1 LQVHEISVQ
10 QLLEQLQADPDKGL
24 SGAEAARRLSHYG
37 PNQLQAVRKKSLWQ
51 RFGEQFKDLMII
63 ILIAAA
69 LISFM
74 VAFYEGADYFEPIL
88 ILLIVA
94 INAVMGVVQ
103 EGKAEQALEA
113 LQEISS
119 PQARVIRDE
128 RESIIPAAELVP
140 GDIIKVEAGDYI
152 PADARIIE
160 ESSLKVEEAVLTG
173 ESVPSEKDA
182 QAQVD
187 ANAPLGDRFN
197 MFYAGCS
204 VSYGTA
210 KAVVTATGMM
220 TEMGKIAHLLESE
233 REVATPLQQKLHHLG
248 KYLGLLALGVCLII
262 FIIGLVSGMKLMEI
276 FMIAV
281 ALAVSAIP
289 EGLPAIVT
297 IVLAM
302 GVQRMARRNAIVRKL
317 SAVETLGSASVICSD
332 KTGTLTKNQM
342 TLVKVYAE
350 DAELVEDI
358 HSNNS
363 PAIRKVLQYATLCS
377 EGTVELEGNR
387 EIHIGDPTE
396 TSIVSAALKNGLVRD
411 ELNLKF
417 PRLAQLPFDSD
428 RKLMTTVNDIDGKM
442 LVIVKG
448 AFDVLAAR
456 CTAGDLEAA
465 RKYNDEFSQRALRV
479 LGLAYK
485 EISLLPPEPNSQTLE
500 NDLSFLGLLAMI
512 DPPRPEAQEAVSIC
526 RQAGIK
532 PVMITGDQLLTA
544 SAIAREL
551 GILLPG
557 EQAITGREL
566 ASLTQEELDERV
578 KDISVY
584 ARVAPEDKIRI
595 VRAWQQKGEVVSMTG
610 DGVNDAPALKA
621 ADIGC
626 AMGITGTDVARGASD
641 MVLTDD
647 NFATIVDAVREG
659 RSIYDNIKRT
669 VGFLLGTNIGEVL
682 TVFMAMIFWQVSP
695 FLAVQLLWIN
705 LITDSLPAVALGLEP
720 GADDIMERKPRPRNE
735 SIFAQGMGWRILR
748 LGALFALITLS
759 GFFLVWQDSGDI
771 KAGRTMA
778 FLVLALSQIF
788 HAFNMRSDHSLFTIG
803 FFTNKYLNRAALI
816 SISLIILILSIPS
829 ATAAFG
835 MVRLSAGWY
844 LLAVGLALL
853 PVVLMELAKALG
865 SLKPQNAGQGL

>member
-1 LQVHEISVQ
+1 MQAHNISIQQV
-10 QLLEQLQADPDKGL
+10 LDQLQSDPDQGL
-24 SGAEAARRLSHYG
+24 SGAEAVGRLNRYG
-37 PNQLQAVRKKSLWQ
+37 PNQLQAARKKTIGQ
-51 RFGEQFKDLMII
+51 RFLEQFKDLMII
-63 ILIAAA
+63 ILIIAA
-69 LISFM
+69 LVSFV
-74 VAFYEGADYFEPIL
+74 VAFYEGQDFFEPVL

-113 LQEISS
+113 LQEMSS
-119 PQARVIRDE
+119 PQAWVIRE
-128 RESIIPAAELVP
+128 GRETIIPAAELVP
-140 GDIIKVEAGDYI
+140 GDIIKLEAGDYI

-182 QAQVD
+182 GAQVE

-197 MFYAGCS
+197 MIYSGCS

-210 KAVVTATGMM
+210 KAVVTATGMI

-233 REVATPLQQKLHHLG
+233 KEGPTPLQHKLQLLG
-248 KYLGLLALGVCLII
+248 KYLGFLALGVCALI
-262 FIIGLVSGMKLMEI
+262 FFIGLGSGMKLMEV

-302 GVQRMARRNAIVRKL
+302 GVQRMAKRNAIIRKL

-342 TLVKVYAE
+342 TLVKVYGA
-350 DAELVEDI
+350 DPGLIEDI
-358 HSNNS
+358 QSHNS
-363 PAIRKVLQYATLCS
+363 PAIRKVLLYATLCS
-377 EGTVELEGNR
+377 DGAVELEEDK

-396 TSIVSAALKNGLVRD
+396 TSIVSAALKNGLTRE
-411 ELNLKF
+411 ELNLNY
-417 PRLAQLPFDSD
+417 PRLAQLPFDSE
-428 RKLMTTVNDIDGKM
+428 RKLMTTVNAIDGKNI
-442 LVIVKG
+442 VIVKG
-448 AFDVLAAR
+448 AFDVLADR
-456 CTAGDLEAA
+456 CTAGDIEAA
-465 RKYNDEFSQRALRV
+465 RKYTDEFSQMALRV

-485 EISLLPPEPNSQTLE
+485 EIPVLPGDPSSEVLE
-500 NDLSFLGLLAMI
+500 NQLNFMGLLAMI
-512 DPPRPEAQEAVSIC
+512 DPPRPEAQDAVSVC

-532 PVMITGDQLLTA
+532 PLMITGDHLVTA

-557 EQAITGREL
+557 DQAITGLEL
-566 ASLTQEELDERV
+566 AAMTQEELDERV
-578 KDISVY
+578 MGISVY

-595 VRAWQQKGEVVSMTG
+595 VRAWQQRGEVVSMTG

-647 NFATIVDAVREG
+647 NFATIVHAVQEG

-682 TVFMAMIFWQVSP
+682 TVFMAMILWQVSP

-720 GADDIMERKPRPRNE
+720 GSDDIMQRKPRPRNE
-735 SIFAQGMGWRILR
+735 SIFAQGMGIRILG
-748 LGALFALITLS
+748 LGALFALITLT
-759 GFFLVWQDSGDI
+759 GFFIVWQGSGDI

-788 HAFNMRSDHSLFTIG
+788 HAFNMRSNHSLFSIG
-803 FFTNKYLNRAALI
+803 FFSNKYLNAAALI
-816 SISLIILILSIPS
+816 SVALIIMILSIPA

-835 MVRLSAGWY
+835 MVRLSAGYY
-844 LLAVGLALL
+844 LLAVGFSLL
-853 PVVLMELAKALG
+853 PVVVMELAKALG
-865 SLKPQNAGQGL
+865 WVKPQTGRQAS